1 MNQQWIPRVQQCEQR
16 LYEMEQQIKDLRLT
30 RRYLRTEANETLD
43 DLSGCAAEL
52 CRISRELN
60 AALSRP
66 VPQAIPLIRAI
77 AQDLDQQCIN
87 YEREASDGQWTRD
100 SRGGV
105 IRAYI
110 DAAREREDRDRR
122 SKAPGGE

>member
-1 MNQQWIPRVQQCEQR
+1 MNQQWIPRMQQCELR

-30 RRYLRTEANETLD
+30 RRYLHTEANQTLD
-43 DLSGCAAEL
+43 HLSDCAEEL
-52 CRISRELN
+52 CRINRELN

-87 YEREASDGQWTRD
+87 YEREAGTGQWTRD

-110 DAAREREDRDRR
+110 DAAREREERGRR
-122 SKAPGGE
+122 SRAPGGE